1 MVRPP
6 MISDILSKIESEAS
20 LQLASLGYA
29 DGRGALR
36 NLKLLSG
43 GPLSGRLDA
52 VVSLSL
58 EAPSPDAALNNL
70 ESVASGSGERVNALS
85 DKQLGELLFICGS
98 SSFLSGI
105 MARNPD
111 YTEWLF
117 SKALV
122 LSREAEALKN
132 EIAER
137 TAGFDS
143 ADDVSREIRLFKQK
157 EYLRIGSRDLLR
169 IADLK
174 ETTRELSD
182 LASACLEA
190 AVAFSLRFHK
200 KSFGDP
206 LYEDA
211 DGGKKEAGFAVIGMG
226 KLGGREL
233 NFSSDIDI
241 LYIYSSDKGETLG
254 IEGRPGSAISLH
266 AFFVKVSMLVTKL
279 ISNVTDE
286 GFVFRVDLDLRP
298 EGRSGDIANSL
309 RSAEVY
315 YESWGQPW
323 ERAALIK
330 ARPVAGSAPL
340 GEEFLSMIRPFVF
353 RKYLDFTAI
362 DEIKTMKEKID
373 LSLLRRNP
381 DAVDV
386 KLGAGGIREI
396 EFFCQALQL
405 IHAGKDPLIREK
417 STLSAIEKLTE
428 RGYVRD
434 EEAERL
440 STGYAFLRD
449 LEHRIQI
456 IEGRQSQAIPAGEA
470 AIERLARMMGFRG
483 SGDERAAV
491 HFRDE
496 YRKVTSGV
504 HEVFRSLFYKSGEAP
519 EVPEEIKLLFTADL
533 PEEEAHPRLSSLG
546 FSDPAAAYGNLK
558 LLRDGPP
565 FARLSAKAR
574 LMLQRL
580 APLFLLRA
588 ANSPDP
594 DRSIAH
600 LERFISSVG
609 ARTTFYSLLYE
620 NPRVLDELM
629 RLFGTS
635 VFLSRDLIEHPESL
649 DILLSNELSIPYKK
663 REEIADA
670 FLSEAASGK
679 DYEDM
684 LDGVRRL
691 KSQEL
696 FRIGLNDIGGAL
708 TPRQVSNQI
717 SFAAEAALDA
727 ALRMAA
733 DGLKERFGGPP
744 ASGRF
749 AVIGMGKLGGRELI
763 YGSDLDIVFVYS
775 GDAQDRTGGPK
786 EITLHEY
793 YVKLGQRMISALTLR
808 TREGFVFNVDARL
821 RPSGSAGPLVVSEE
835 ALFKYHSGPTLVWER
850 QALTRARAAAGDT
863 GFGSG
868 IVSGLWDILYSRP
881 LAAADVEEM
890 LRIRK
895 RMEVEIAKEDAGR
908 YNVKTGAGGI
918 VDIEFLVQALQLRYG
933 AAKASLR
940 TPFTRK
946 ALLRLKREGVL
957 SDDDYLFLSGAW
969 SFMRLIETRQRIVHD
984 RPEGYLV
991 KGSEELATLAR
1002 RTGYSGPDASERL
1015 LKDYARIA
1023 ERVRDCYLKTLE
1035 GLKTAPPPSPERE
1048 GKFNQ

>member
-1 MVRPP
+1 MAN
-6 MISDILSKIESEAS
+6 DLLGKAEKEAA
-20 LQLASLGYA
+20 LDLASLGYA
-29 DGRGALR
+29 DGMGALR
-36 NLKLLSG
+36 NLKLLSR
-43 GPLSGRLDA
+43 GPLSARLDA
-52 VVSLSL
+52 LLRLSL
-58 EAPSPDAALNNL
+58 QAPSPDAALNNL
-70 ESVASGSGERVNALS
+70 EGVVSGSGERVSALS
-85 DKQLGELLFICGS
+85 DIELGQLLFVCGS

-105 MARNPD
+105 LARNPD
-111 YTEWLF
+111 YTGWLF
-117 SKALV
+117 GGALE
-122 LSREAEALKN
+122 LSRDAVSLKN
-132 EIAER
+132 EIEER
-137 TAGFDS
+137 TSGLDS
-143 ADDVSREIRLFKQK
+143 ADEVSREIRLFKQK

-169 IADLK
+169 AADLK

-190 AVAFSLRFHK
+190 AVAFSLRSHK
-200 KSFGDP
+200 MTFGAP

-211 DGGKKEAGFAVIGMG
+211 TGEKKEAGFAVIGMG

-241 LYIYSSDKGETLG
+241 LYIYSSDRGETLG
-254 IEGRPGSAISLH
+254 VEGRPGSAISLH
-266 AFFVKVSMLVTKL
+266 AFFVKVSMLITRL

-286 GFVFRVDLDLRP
+286 GFAFRVDLDLRP
-298 EGRSGDIANSL
+298 EGRSGDIANSI

-330 ARPVAGSAPL
+330 ARPVAGSSEL

-405 IHAGKDPLIREK
+405 IHAGKDPLIRERN
-417 STLSAIEKLTE
+417 TLKAIGKLKE
-428 RGYVRD
+428 RNYVRD

-440 STGYAFLRD
+440 SSGYVFLRD

-470 AIERLARMMGFRG
+470 AIERLARMMGFSPSRG
-483 SGDERAAV
+483 EKAGAR
-491 HFRDE
+491 FWDE
-496 YRKVTSGV
+496 YRRVTSIV
-504 HEVFRSLFYKSGEAP
+504 HEGFRSLFYRSGEAP
-519 EVPEEIKLLFTADL
+519 EVPEEVGLLFAADL
-533 PEEEAHPRLSSLG
+533 PEDEALSRLRALG
-546 FSDPAAAYGNLK
+546 FGDPAAAYSNLR

-574 LMLQRL
+574 LILQKLAPMFLQR
-580 APLFLLRA
+580 A
-588 ANSPDP
+588 AGSPDP
-594 DRSIAH
+594 DRSLAH
-600 LERFISSVG
+600 LERFVSSVG

-620 NPRVLDELM
+620 NPPVLEELM

-635 VFLSRDLIEHPESL
+635 DFLSRDLIEHPESL
-649 DILLSNELSIPYKK
+649 DILLSDELSIAYKK
-663 REEIADA
+663 REEIAGS
-670 FLSEAASGK
+670 FMSEASSGK
-679 DYEDM
+679 EYEEV
-684 LDGVRRL
+684 LDGLRKL

-717 SFAAEAALDA
+717 SFVAEAALEA
-727 ALRMAA
+727 ALRTAR

-749 AVIGMGKLGGRELI
+749 AVLGMGKLGGRELI
-763 YGSDLDIVFVYS
+763 YGSDLDIVFVYT
-775 GDAQDRTGGPK
+775 GDPQERTDGPR
-786 EITLHEY
+786 ELSLHEY

-850 QALTRARAAAGDT
+850 QALTRARAVAGDL

-868 IVSGLWDILYSRP
+868 IVAGLWDILYSRP
-881 LAAADVEEM
+881 LTGADIEEM

-918 VDIEFLVQALQLRYG
+918 VDIEFLVQALQLRHG
-933 AAKASLR
+933 SGNASLR
-940 TPFTRK
+940 TQFTQK
-946 ALLRLKREGVL
+946 ALLRLKRSGL
-957 SDDDYLFLSGAW
+957 IRDDDFRFLAGAW
-969 SFMRLIETRQRIVHD
+969 SFVRLIETRQRIVHD
-984 RPEGYLV
+984 RPEGHLL
-991 KGSEELATLAR
+991 KGSEELTTLAR
-1002 RTGYSGPDASERL
+1002 RTGYSGPDAAERL

-1023 ERVRDCYLKTLE
+1023 ERVRGFYSKTLE
-1035 GLKTAPPPSPERE
+1035 GLKTAPSATRN
-1048 GKFNQ
+1048 GKDG

>member
-1 MVRPP
+1 
-6 MISDILSKIESEAS
+6 MIGEILSKTESEAS
-20 LQLASLGYA
+20 LTLASLGYA
-29 DGRGALR
+29 DGSGALR
-36 NLKLLSG
+36 NLKILSG
-43 GPLSGRLDA
+43 SPLSARLDA
-52 VVSLSL
+52 VVKLSL

-70 ESVASGSGERVNALS
+70 EGVVSGSGESVSSLS
-85 DKQLGELLFICGS
+85 DKEIGELLFICGS

-105 MARNPD
+105 LARNPD
-111 YTEWLF
+111 YAGWLF
-117 SKALV
+117 
-122 LSREAEALKN
+122 REALGLPRDAESLRMEIEKRTRGLESVEEA
-132 EIAER
+132 
-137 TAGFDS
+137 
-143 ADDVSREIRLFKQK
+143 SREIRLFKQK

-169 IADLK
+169 VADLK

-190 AVAFSLRFHK
+190 AVAFSIKLHK
-200 KSFGDP
+200 RTYGAP

-211 DGGKKEAGFAVIGMG
+211 EGVKKEAGFVVIGMG

-241 LYIYSSDKGETLG
+241 LYIYSSDKGETAG
-254 IEGRPGSAISLH
+254 VEGKPGSVISLH

-286 GFVFRVDLDLRP
+286 GFAFRVDLDLRP

-323 ERAALIK
+323 ERAAMIK
-330 ARPVAGSAPL
+330 ARPVAGFIEL
-340 GEEFLSMIRPFVF
+340 GEEFLSMIRPFVY

-405 IHAGKDPLIREK
+405 IHAGKDPLIRERN
-417 STLSAIEKLTE
+417 TLNALLKLKE
-428 RGYVRD
+428 HNYVRGD
-434 EEAERL
+434 EAERL
-440 STGYAFLRD
+440 SAGYSFLRD

-456 IEGRQSQAIPAGEA
+456 IEGRQSQAIPASEA
-470 AIERLARMMGFRG
+470 ALERLARMMGFRG
-483 SGDERAAV
+483 SQNEKAAS
-491 HFRDE
+491 HFWDE
-496 YRKVTSGV
+496 YRRVTSGV
-504 HEVFRSLFYKSGEAP
+504 HEVFRSLFYRSGEAP
-519 EVPEEIKLLFTADL
+519 EVPEEVKILFTADL
-533 PEEEAHPRLSSLG
+533 PEEEAQSRLRALG
-546 FSDPAAAYGNLK
+546 FCDPAAAYANLK

-565 FARLSAKAR
+565 FARLSSRAR

-580 APLFLLRA
+580 APMFLQRA
-588 ANSPDP
+588 AGSPDP
-594 DRSIAH
+594 DKSLAH

-620 NPRVLDELM
+620 NPRVLEELM

-649 DILLSNELSIPYKK
+649 DILLSNELSIPYKR
-663 REEIADA
+663 REEIAGA

-679 DYEDM
+679 EYEDV
-684 LDGVRRL
+684 LDGLRRL

-696 FRIGLNDIGGAL
+696 FRIGLNDVGGAL
-708 TPRQVSNQI
+708 TPRQVSSQI
-717 SFAAEAALDA
+717 SFIAEAALDA
-727 ALRMAA
+727 ALKIAA
-733 DGLKERFGGPP
+733 GSLRERYGDPP
-744 ASGRF
+744 ESGRF

-775 GDAQDRTGGPK
+775 GNSQDRTSGPK
-786 EITLHEY
+786 DISLHEY

-835 ALFKYHSGPTLVWER
+835 ALYKYHSGPTLVWER
-850 QALTRARAAAGDT
+850 QALTRARAVAGDLE
-863 GFGSG
+863 FGRG
-868 IVSGLWDILYSRP
+868 IVSGLWEVLYSKP
-881 LAAADVEEM
+881 LTGADIEEM

-908 YNVKTGAGGI
+908 YNLKTGAGGI
-918 VDIEFLVQALQLRYG
+918 VDVEFLVQALQLRYG
-933 AAKASLR
+933 SEKNALR
-940 TPFTRK
+940 TPYTQK
-946 ALLRLKREGVL
+946 ALLRLKRGGFIPE
-957 SDDDYLFLSGAW
+957 DDFRFLSGAW

-991 KGSEELATLAR
+991 RGSEELTTLAR
-1002 RTGYSGPDASERL
+1002 RTGYSGSDAAERL

-1023 ERVRDCYLKTLE
+1023 ERVRDSYSKSLE
-1035 GLKTAPPPSPERE
+1035 GLKTAPPPRRD
-1048 GKFNQ
+1048 GKDG

>member
-1 MVRPP
+1 
-6 MISDILSKIESEAS
+6 MIDEILSKAESEAS
-20 LQLASLGYA
+20 IALAGLGYA

-36 NLKLLSG
+36 NLRLLSG
-43 GPLSGRLDA
+43 GPLSTRLEA
-52 VVSLSL
+52 VVKLSL

-70 ESVASGSGERVNALS
+70 EGVVEGSGESVNALP
-85 DKQLGELLFICGS
+85 DKELGGLLFICGS

-105 MARNPD
+105 LARNPD
-111 YTEWLF
+111 YTGWLF
-117 SKALV
+117 REALA
-122 LSREAEALKN
+122 LSRDAESLRL
-132 EIAER
+132 EIEER
-137 TAGFDS
+137 TSGLES
-143 ADDVSREIRLFKQK
+143 VEEVSREIRLFKQK
-157 EYLRIGSRDLLR
+157 EYLRIGTRDLLR
-169 IADLK
+169 VADLR

-190 AVAFSLRFHK
+190 AVAFSTRLHTKTYGAPF
-200 KSFGDP
+200 
-206 LYEDA
+206 YEDA
-211 DGGKKEAGFAVIGMG
+211 EGGKKEAGFVVIGMG

-241 LYIYSSDKGETLG
+241 IYLYSSDKGETAG
-254 IEGRPGSAISLH
+254 VDGRPGSAISLH

-286 GFVFRVDLDLRP
+286 GFAFRVDLDLRP

-323 ERAALIK
+323 ERAAMIK
-330 ARPVAGSAPL
+330 ARPVAGSTGL
-340 GEEFLSMIRPFVF
+340 GEEFLSMIRPFVY

-405 IHAGKDPLIREK
+405 IHAGKDPLIRERN
-417 STLSAIEKLTE
+417 TLEALLKLKE
-428 RGYVRD
+428 HKYIKAD
-434 EEAERL
+434 EAERL
-440 STGYAFLRD
+440 SAGYTFLRE

-456 IEGRQSQAIPAGEA
+456 IEGRQSQAIPASEA
-470 AIERLARMMGFRG
+470 ALLRLARMMGFSG
-483 SGDERAAV
+483 SKEEAAGL
-491 HFRDE
+491 FWDE

-504 HEVFRSLFYKSGEAP
+504 HEVFRSLFYRSGEAP
-519 EVPEEIKLLFTADL
+519 AVPEEVRLLFTADL
-533 PEEEAHPRLSSLG
+533 PEEEAKSRLRALG
-546 FSDPAAAYGNLK
+546 FGDPSAAYANLK

-565 FARLSAKAR
+565 FARLSSRAR

-580 APLFLLRA
+580 APMFLQKA
-588 ANSPDP
+588 ADSPDP
-594 DRSIAH
+594 DRSLAH

-620 NPRVLDELM
+620 NPHVLEELM

-635 VFLSRDLIEHPESL
+635 VFLSRDLIDHPESL
-649 DILLSNELSIPYKK
+649 DILLSDELSIAYRK
-663 REEIADA
+663 REGIIAA
-670 FLSEAASGK
+670 FLSETAPGK
-679 DYEDM
+679 EYEDV
-684 LDGVRRL
+684 LDGLRRL

-696 FRIGLNDIGGAL
+696 FRIGLNDVGGAL
-708 TPRQVSNQI
+708 KPRQVSNQI
-717 SFAAEAALDA
+717 SFLAEAALGA
-727 ALRMAA
+727 ALKIAA
-733 DGLKERFGGPP
+733 DGLRDRYGDPP

-775 GDAQDRTGGPK
+775 GNAQDRTSGPR
-786 EITLHEY
+786 EISLHEY

-850 QALTRARAAAGDT
+850 QALTRARAVAGDM
-863 GFGSG
+863 GFGRG
-868 IVSGLWDILYSRP
+868 IVSGLWEILYSKP
-881 LAAADVEEM
+881 LTAADVEEM

-908 YNVKTGAGGI
+908 YNIKTGSGGI

-933 AAKASLR
+933 STNPALR
-940 TPFTRK
+940 TSYTQK
-946 ALLRLKREGVL
+946 ALLRLRRAGFIPEDGFR
-957 SDDDYLFLSGAW
+957 FLSGAW

-991 KGSEELATLAR
+991 RGSEELITLAK
-1002 RTGYSGPDASERL
+1002 RTGYSGPDAAERL
-1015 LKDYARIA
+1015 LKDYAGFA
-1023 ERVRDCYLKTLE
+1023 ERVRDSYSMVLE
-1035 GLKTAPPPSPERE
+1035 GLKTPPPPRD
-1048 GKFNQ
+1048 GKDGKE